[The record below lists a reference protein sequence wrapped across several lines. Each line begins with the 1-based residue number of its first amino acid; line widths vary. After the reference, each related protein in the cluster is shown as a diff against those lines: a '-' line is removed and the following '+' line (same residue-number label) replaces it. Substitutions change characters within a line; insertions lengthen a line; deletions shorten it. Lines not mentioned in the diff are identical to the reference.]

1 MPTRADALA
10 LLHEFTKSDAL
21 RKHGRAV
28 EEAMRAYARWFG
40 VTDPQEIEKW
50 GIVGLLHD
58 FDYEQNP
65 TEETHLHVG
74 RKILRE
80 RGYPD
85 EIIEASWSAS
95 SAPVP
100 RCALRRSWPT
110 CRPNRW

>member
-1 MPTRADALA
+1 MERVSRAQAEA
-10 LLHEFTKSDAL
+10 LLFEFTQAEAL

-40 VTDPQEIEKW
+40 VTDPDEIEKW

-74 RKILRE
+74 GRILAE
-80 RGYPD
+80 RGYAR
-85 EIIEASWSAS
+85 EMIETIQSHADYMRI
-95 SAPVP
+95 P
-100 RCALRRSWPT
+100 RHTPIEQA
-110 CRPNRW
+110 